1 MDLKTE
7 NKKKETPQSWSLGE
21 IELRLLP
28 WLFYYFIICA
38 AAFTADSADFL
49 IPKITIHKPNPL
61 REPELVKTHPK
72 TTPVLLCL
80 FLLAQHPPDA
90 GPASAAFIPPQLPQ
104 QSVPGEFRGLF
115 KDKPR
120 GFGVFPAS
128 EGLTVHRNPLVE
140 VLALGQH
147 HGLPE
152 VAAAQR
158 GLGVFEE
165 LVLVGSLGNVL
176 LWLECFGR
184 PAPAGKRKS
193 ASS

>member
-7 NKKKETPQSWSLGE
+7 NKKKETPQSWSLGQ

-72 TTPVLLCL
+72 PTPVLLCL

-120 GFGVFPAS
+120 GFGAFPAS
-128 EGLTVHRNPLVE
+128 EDSLFTAIHSLRSSPSGSITACRRLPLPSVASACLRSSYWWDPSGMFFFGL
-140 VLALGQH
+140 
-147 HGLPE
+147 
-152 VAAAQR
+152 
-158 GLGVFEE
+158 
-165 LVLVGSLGNVL
+165 NVL
-176 LWLECFGR
+176 EDRLPLARE
-184 PAPAGKRKS
+184 K
-193 ASS
+193 AS